1 MPIRFEKVDF
11 EYSPGTPFAFKAL
24 KNIDLELAM
33 GKMTAIIGATGS
45 GKTTMVQHLNALLL
59 PTAGKVTVLEHEIT
73 AGKKFTQVKDL
84 RHKVGLVFQFSEY
97 QLFEETVLKDVCF
110 GPMNFGV
117 SEADAIEIA
126 RKSLKVVGV
135 PEESFEKSP
144 LELSG
149 GQKRRVAIAGILA
162 MKPQVLVL
170 DEPTAGLDPQGA
182 ESMMELFR
190 KVNKDSGITVLIVTH
205 NMEHVLQYCDDVV
218 VLEKGEL
225 LMQTDIETFF
235 ENYDYMEKANINPP
249 AIIRFKELLKKNG
262 LEISTDVLDI
272 DSLAQAIAGRC
283 RK

>member
-135 PEESFEKSP
+135 PEDSFEKSP